1 MTKSEA
7 AQRLGYSPRQVDR
20 FVEQRLL
27 TRGGTPRKALFDPDE
42 VEELRQRLFAGDLIP
57 GNRRGRAPEEDPP

>member
-7 AQRLGYSPRQVDR
+7 AQRLGYSSRQIDR
-20 FVEQRLL
+20 FVEQDLL

-42 VEELRQRLFAGDLIP
+42 VEELRRRLLAGELIP
-57 GNRRGRAPEEDPP
+57 GNRRGCQQEDRP